1 MASKNGWNTKKN
13 SGKWVRR
20 QTEGSTIA
28 TRLGQR
34 PGRSEANREINLR
47 LRRSQRLQSMR
58 PEPLLAPPHTVEEE
72 EEEEEAEEGFSA
84 ESQGVQ
90 TVTSTGSPGTSAQ
103 MSSAHHEPS
112 RARRPI
118 PSDWKPPLAIGESL
132 GDNLSRLEEA
142 ERSVLQ
148 WEAIVENARIT
159 QPLADLS
166 GLEQQLQKARQ
177 IFSQMEDTDENL
189 VPVDE
194 LETTK
199 QRRIQRRMSLLKA
212 SLDRS
217 ECPVGDI
224 NIRAAIQAYESGRIK
239 CWDKWTLLYA
249 GNVVDFCPSYE
260 SFTLD
265 RDERLDRYHGMY
277 GDGWLWYEAPLAPK
291 GNYQPEQLM
300 AATWAQPSGSWGV
313 LADYHAHAW
322 SIHMGF
328 QRVKG
333 FHSRFSSRLSDRN
346 RKDIGK
352 VLTYETR
359 MRELGTPEKGM
370 CFVEDDSTAP
380 RVCFLMQLDSG
391 ATHPSLHKTDIAY
404 LAIDSKTYPA
414 QTHTTVVTAS
424 STTVAA
430 LYEIRVD
437 ICRHNGE
444 SLVGEEPVFPNDRR
458 QIGGIVPVMVL
469 VDSTEDQSKPL
480 DEWYIEALKNGEDVS
495 EEAMAA
501 RYKGQDECRLSGML
515 PFQVCYFSGAPG
527 APTFWFGEDRRDV
540 LGADRM
546 PGHQRWE
553 RHKEAYIVERPV
565 EFENL
570 GRPTVI
576 FEHQGN
582 GIRLLDRDSKE
593 DKSTSILSIE
603 RQSVLKAGGTL
614 QKGPLPGNGSSTKSP
629 SVKRRRRQ

>member
-1 MASKNGWNTKKN
+1 MANKNGKNTKKD
-13 SGKWVRR
+13 SGRQIRR
-20 QTEGSTIA
+20 QTEGT
-28 TRLGQR
+28 TTTPRLGQR
-34 PGRSEANREINLR
+34 PGRSPANREINLR

-58 PEPLLAPPHTVEEE
+58 PELFPSPPHVGELAAAAEDDPAQSRG
-72 EEEEEAEEGFSA
+72 EAAAAS
-84 ESQGVQ
+84 
-90 TVTSTGSPGTSAQ
+90 TSSPDTSAPT
-103 MSSAHHEPS
+103 SSAAHEPS

-118 PSDWKPPLAIGESL
+118 PPDWKPPLAIGESL
-132 GDNLSRLEEA
+132 GDNLSRMEEA
-142 ERSVLQ
+142 ERSVLR

-166 GLEQQLQKARQ
+166 GLEQQLHKARQ
-177 IFSQMEDTDENL
+177 RFSQMEDTDENL
-189 VPVDE
+189 IPVDE

-199 QRRIQRRMSLLKA
+199 RQRIQQRIGLLEA
-212 SLDRS
+212 SLERS
-217 ECPVGDI
+217 ECPVGDT
-224 NIRAAIQAYESGRIK
+224 NIRAAIQAYQSGRIK

-265 RDERLDRYHGMY
+265 RDKRLDRYHSMY

-300 AATWAQPSGSWGV
+300 AATWAQPSATCSA
-313 LADYHAHAW
+313 LADYHPHAW

-333 FHSRFSSRLSDRN
+333 FHSRFISGLN
-346 RKDIGK
+346 GPMETGK
-352 VLTYETR
+352 ALPYDTT
-359 MRELGTPEKGM
+359 MREYGSPGRGS

-391 ATHPSLHKTDIAY
+391 ATHPSLHKTDMAY
-404 LAIDSKTYPA
+404 LAIDPKTYPA
-414 QTHTTVVTAS
+414 QTHTRVATAN
-424 STTVAA
+424 STTDAA

-444 SLVGEEPVFPNDRR
+444 SLVGEDAVFPNDRR

-469 VDSTEDQSKPL
+469 VESSYDQSEPL
-480 DEWYIEALKNGEDVS
+480 AEWYKEALKNGEDVS
-495 EEAMAA
+495 EEAIAA
-501 RYKGQDECRLSGML
+501 RYKGDDESRLSGML

-553 RHKEAYIVERPV
+553 RHKKACIVERPV
-565 EFENL
+565 EFEDL
-570 GRPTVI
+570 DRPTVI

-582 GIRLLDRDSKE
+582 GIRLVDMDSKE
-593 DKSTSILSIE
+593 DKGTSILSVE
-603 RQSVLKAGGTL
+603 RQVTLKARETP
-614 QKGPLPGNGSSTKSP
+614 QKRISPEKGSSTKSG
-629 SVKRRRRQ
+629 STKKRKRQQS